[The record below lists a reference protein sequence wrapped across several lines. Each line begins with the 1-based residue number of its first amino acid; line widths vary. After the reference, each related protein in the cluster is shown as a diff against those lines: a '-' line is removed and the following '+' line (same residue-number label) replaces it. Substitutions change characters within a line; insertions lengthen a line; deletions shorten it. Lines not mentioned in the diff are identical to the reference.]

1 MMMMM
6 MTAANAAAAA
16 CLMVDALRRNRYLLR
31 PWSLNEIMSLRTVDP
46 LLRCAALRNQNLRT
60 YTPPLESV

>member
-1 MMMMM
+1 MMMM
-6 MTAANAAAAA
+6 MTAANAAAAAA

-46 LLRCAALRNQNLRT
+46 LLRCAALRCAA
-60 YTPPLESV
+60 